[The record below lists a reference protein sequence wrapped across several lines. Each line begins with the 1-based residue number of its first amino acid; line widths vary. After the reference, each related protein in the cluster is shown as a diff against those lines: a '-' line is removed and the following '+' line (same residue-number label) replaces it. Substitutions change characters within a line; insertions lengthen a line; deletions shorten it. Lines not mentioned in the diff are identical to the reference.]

1 MHVPVV
7 VEPAP
12 PHSFPCI
19 LLYTLLQS
27 VMIQTLGEVLF
38 SVQHVPIS
46 RIGKAKVHFSYQN
59 LTLND

>member
-1 MHVPVV
+1 MHVPVL
-7 VEPAP
+7 VEPTP

-38 SVQHVPIS
+38 SVQHVPM
-46 RIGKAKVHFSYQN
+46 GNAKVHFSYQN
-59 LTLND
+59 LTLNN